1 MAEGAW
7 ESSRKYRVGRAVQEA
22 LARVL
27 GGDTLRDPALRNCQ
41 VTILEVRMSADL
53 RHADVFVV
61 PFGLDGSDVASDL
74 LDRLAKA
81 ASFLGGEVARQAR
94 LRYAPKLHF
103 QLDRQLEQAAALD
116 RLLGPESAADAA

>member
-1 MAEGAW
+1 MAAGAW

-27 GGDTLRDPALRNCQ
+27 GGDTLRDPALRNCR

-61 PFGLDGSDVASDL
+61 PFGLEESGPASDL
-74 LDRLAKA
+74 LDRLGKA
-81 ASFLGGEVARQAR
+81 APFLGGEVARQAR

-103 QLDRQLEQAAALD
+103 RLDQQLDQAAVMD
-116 RLLGPESAADAA
+116 RLFGPEPATDAA